1 MSSFLCRSVSGGQ
14 QNNSM
19 SEGGLYYAQFT
30 QQSQTG
36 RYLLVNAVTCKSKED
51 VEQGTTVYDGVP
63 YNNMNA
69 YGALEIDMAGTP
81 TTATSST
88 TACYAFRRGQ

>member
-1 MSSFLCRSVSGGQ
+1 M
-14 QNNSM
+14 
-19 SEGGLYYAQFT
+19 
-30 QQSQTG
+30 
-36 RYLLVNAVTCKSKED
+36 
-51 VEQGTTVYDGVP
+51 EQGTTVYDGVP